1 MPYGEMSAQA
11 VQHLAGVYVCIR
23 AQRTT
28 EGRAVCEQHINNGVV
43 VLAGVGYARILDT
56 AEKESIV

>member
-11 VQHLAGVYVCIR
+11 VRHLAGVYDCNR

-28 EGRAVCEQHINNGVV
+28 EERDECEQHINNGVV
-43 VLAGVGYARILDT
+43 VLAGVDYARILDT